1 MDDDAFKKD
10 PMGNTDFG
18 SISYFGKPHKNESK
32 VIWCRVPFHLVKWHY
47 DEFSLS
53 IGEKARAV
61 SIALLAVHSKPVS
74 LLVWWTTFSITATC
88 LNVCS
93 YWKSHKKLNVSN
105 VYSKKFNR
113 VLYFEVINVNHY
125 ASDCISETIYQFIY
139 FCVCSVCKW
148 FAPVFRCRRVSVSV
162 WMVPAGCYHS
172 DLPASPASKQEEIPP
187 GRQQPPPFITTRSAT
202 RSTSSTSGCTLQCLI
217 IWDMI

>member
-1 MDDDAFKKD
+1 MDDDEFKKD

-18 SISYFGKPHKNESK
+18 SISYFGKPHKNQTK

-47 DEFSLS
+47 DVFNLL
-53 IGEKARAV
+53 IGRKGRAV

-74 LLVWWTTFSITATC
+74 LLVWLTTFCITATC

-113 VLYFEVINVNHY
+113 VLYCKVINVNHY
-125 ASDCISETIYQFIY
+125 
-139 FCVCSVCKW
+139 V
-148 FAPVFRCRRVSVSV
+148 
-162 WMVPAGCYHS
+162 S
-172 DLPASPASKQEEIPP
+172 DLYMRNYLSIYLFSFVFCMQVICSCFPLQES
-187 GRQQPPPFITTRSAT
+187 F
-202 RSTSSTSGCTLQCLI
+202 CLSMDGTC
-217 IWDMI
+217 WLLL